1 MSLSCLCIVFIAG
14 PLVRVHDLDH
24 HSFRQGST
32 FFGDQVDKCHR
43 VSVKA
48 GQTLIIPSGWIHAVL
63 TTTDTIAFGGNFLHF
78 YNVGLQG

>member
-1 MSLSCLCIVFIAG
+1 MIY
-14 PLVRVHDLDH
+14 
-24 HSFRQGST
+24 QGST

-78 YNVGLQG
+78 YNVGLQGEIRTEINGEGYEEGSRW